1 MNLDLIKNKI
11 RNIPDFPKPGIQYK
25 DITPVLQNYDVFQ
38 KVINLFYDE
47 FNEKNIDVVVGIES
61 RGFIFA
67 APLALKLGCSFV
79 LARKK
84 RQTTLQNCQS
94 KL

>member
-25 DITPVLQNYDVFQ
+25 DINVLQNYDVFQ

-61 RGFIFA
+61 RDLPF
-67 APLALKLGCSFV
+67 S
-79 LARKK
+79 
-84 RQTTLQNCQS
+84 S
-94 KL
+94 

>member
-47 FNEKNIDVVVGIES
+47 FKILFIRLWADFFKN
-61 RGFIFA
+61 
-67 APLALKLGCSFV
+67 
-79 LARKK
+79 ARSLF
-84 RQTTLQNCQS
+84 RP
-94 KL
+94 